1 MKQTAVHSK
10 PLEPETDVVV
20 IGAGIVGCASAYY
33 LARRGLRV
41 TLLEQGDSAGEQSR
55 KNWGFVRQQGRDPAE
70 VPLMMESNRIWRE
83 METEFEADIEWT
95 QGGNLALAANEDRL
109 ALFEEWLDVAREH
122 NLDTRLLTAREIA
135 EVLPGIEGTW
145 LGGLYTPSDG
155 HADPA
160 KTTDAML
167 RAAER
172 FGANIQTGCAVQRI
186 LTQDNNVRGVSTT
199 RGDIRARYVVCAAGG
214 WSSRLVRSL
223 GISLPQ
229 RWVRATVARTTSAPP
244 ITDAGVW
251 APTVSFRQRRD
262 GTFTIAAGGAADH
275 DLTLESLRHIGLFLP
290 NYWRNRNLFTFR
302 FGRPFW
308 RDLAGRLT
316 SSKALKQTLQHDRG
330 PGPLPNPAKVE
341 RSLGELGR
349 LFPALESLT
358 VTESWAGYIDATPD
372 AVPVIGE
379 APTHPGLIIATGFSG
394 HGFAMGPI
402 AGRLVSELVCDGQ
415 PSFDLQAFRLTR
427 FAEEGAGKPKNVL

>member
-1 MKQTAVHSK
+1 M
-10 PLEPETDVVV
+10 V

-41 TLLEQGDSAGEQSR
+41 TLIEQGDSIGEQSR
-55 KNWGFVRQQGRDPAE
+55 KNWGFVRQQGRDPDE

-83 METEFEADIEWT
+83 MENEFEADIEWT
-95 QGGNLALAANEDRL
+95 QGGNLALAATEDRL
-109 ALFEEWLDVAREH
+109 DLFEQWLDVAH
-122 NLDTRLLTAREIA
+122 DNDLDSRLLTPREIA
-135 EVLPGIEGTW
+135 EILPGIEGTW

-155 HADPA
+155 HADPG
-160 KTTDAML
+160 KTSDALL

-172 FGANIQTGCAVQRI
+172 YGASLHTSCAAQRI
-186 LTQDNNVRGVSTT
+186 LTQDNNACGVSTT
-199 RGDIRARYVVCAAGG
+199 HGDIRAKYVVCAAGA
-214 WSSRLVRSL
+214 WSSRLVKSL

-229 RWVRATVARTTSAPP
+229 RWVRATVARTTAAPRL
-244 ITDAGVW
+244 TDAGVW

-275 DLTLESLRHIGLFLP
+275 DLTLESLRHMELFLP
-290 NYWRNRNLFTFR
+290 NYWRNRHLFDFHL
-302 FGRPFW
+302 GRPFW
-308 RDLAGRLT
+308 RDLVARLD

-330 PGPLPNPAKVE
+330 DAPIPNPAKVD
-341 RSLGELGR
+341 RSLAELRR
-349 LFPALESLT
+349 LFPALGNLR

-372 AVPVIGE
+372 VVPVIGE

-402 AGRLVSELVCDGQ
+402 AGRLVSELICDGQ
-415 PSFDLQAFRLTR
+415 PSFDLHAFRLAR
-427 FAEEGAGKPKNVL
+427 FAEEGAGKPRNVL